1 MDLVDQNLVP
11 ASDFQLQ
18 QEIMLLETS
27 YGHSY
32 FTGPVRIAQTL
43 PHKICIQ
50 LSNGKNRLIT
60 DIKPLHPMDE
70 FGKEGEGYVLK
81 ENIIS
86 TLEHPEDEDIHQ
98 DQISEDP
105 EQCYRNLIR
114 STRRKA
120 RELI

>member
-18 QEIMLLETS
+18 QEVMLLETS

-32 FTGPVRIAQTL
+32 FTGPVRIVQIL

-50 LSNGKNRLIT
+50 FSNGKKRLISCN

-70 FGKEGEGYVLK
+70 FRKEGEGYVLK

-86 TLEHPEDEDIHQ
+86 TLEHQ
-98 DQISEDP
+98 ASW
-105 EQCYRNLIR
+105 
-114 STRRKA
+114 
-120 RELI
+120 